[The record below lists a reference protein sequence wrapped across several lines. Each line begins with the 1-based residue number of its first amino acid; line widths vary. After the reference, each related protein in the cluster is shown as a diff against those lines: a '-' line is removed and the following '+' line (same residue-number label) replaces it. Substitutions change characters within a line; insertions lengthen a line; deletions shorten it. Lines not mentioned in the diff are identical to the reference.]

1 MDYKII
7 DIFPTAVMKFK
18 LYREISDTEKLFVNK
33 HENIYFPN
41 SGNKYSKNTFI
52 LNESEMKDIN
62 KFCDD
67 ALQTYFKKIIN
78 PITNTELK
86 ITQSW
91 INYTQKNGF
100 HHEHEHPNS
109 IISGVFYFAAE
120 KGKDI
125 ISFRTNNFK
134 QIQIFYKEAND
145 YNTVQTDLKV
155 ETGDLVL
162 FPSYVPHFVPPIES
176 SKTRISLAF
185 NSFYT
190 GELGLPDA
198 LNYVKIK

>member
-18 LYREISDTEKLFVNK
+18 INRKFTESEKQFVNK
-33 HENIYFPN
+33 HENMFLPN

-52 LNESEMKDIN
+52 LNEPDMSDIN

-78 PITNTELK
+78 PLSKTKIS

-91 INYTQKNGF
+91 INYTKKNGF

-109 IISGVFYFAAE
+109 ILSGVFYFTAE
-120 KGKDI
+120 KDKDI

-145 YNTVQTDLKV
+145 YNTMQTDLKV

-162 FPSYVPHFVPPIES
+162 FPSYIPHFVPPTQSTE
-176 SKTRISLAF
+176 TRISLAF
-185 NSFYT
+185 NSFYS

-198 LNYVKIK
+198 LNYVKL

>member
-1 MDYKII
+1 MEHKII

-18 LYREISDTEKLFVNK
+18 INRQFSKEELNFVNK
-33 HENIYFPN
+33 HENIYLPN
-41 SGNKYSKNTFI
+41 SGNKYSRNTFI
-52 LNESEMKDIN
+52 LNELEMKDIN

-67 ALQTYFKKIIN
+67 ALQIYFDKIIN
-78 PITNTELK
+78 PISQTAIK

-91 INYTQKNGF
+91 LNYTEKNGF

-109 IISGVFYFAAE
+109 IISGVFYFSAE
-120 KGKDI
+120 KNKDL
-125 ISFRTNNFK
+125 ISFRTSNFK

-155 ETGDLVL
+155 ETGDLIL
-162 FPSYVPHFVPPIES
+162 FPSYVPHFVPPTES

-185 NSFYT
+185 NSFYY
-190 GELGLPDA
+190 GELGSPKA
-198 LNYVKIK
+198 LNYVKIQ